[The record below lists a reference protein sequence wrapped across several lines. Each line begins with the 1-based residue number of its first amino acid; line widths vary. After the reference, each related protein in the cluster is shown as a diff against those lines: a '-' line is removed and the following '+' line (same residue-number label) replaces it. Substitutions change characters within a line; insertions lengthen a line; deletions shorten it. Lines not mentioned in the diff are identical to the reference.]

1 MADDSRR
8 SSASSRADT
17 PLLQASTALAPD
29 ADITSSDLNV
39 MDSQPELVVGGP
51 PNAPSPLEL
60 RAFAS
65 QPPKSCFAR
74 PVEYHQLELVAP
86 CDKNLC
92 CLICMEPYV
101 NPKRLL
107 CEHTFCEVCLS
118 DHIRY
123 AIGQSYSYPGS
134 GARCPTCRRELNM
147 DAEPLGVSRI
157 VTNMLDELLVK
168 CPNKAEGCAWQG
180 QRCEVQD
187 HIDFACEYRL
197 VECPARACSH
207 PVMAKDLDKGCLHN
221 FVNCE
226 YCDERVMVIQLEA
239 HHLKVCPFRMDD
251 CRDCGSEVV
260 RKEMEAHRSN
270 DCPKAIIN
278 CPAQDFGCD
287 YNCQRDQMDEHK
299 RGCTI
304 ARMLP
309 MLQRM
314 KTRQDDLE
322 AENSQLRRQVSCL
335 EQGLNALQAM
345 VALPPGA
352 TAYEVPGAADLTN
365 LNPISDANHQD
376 LIAQHETLRN
386 EVSRLSNMIAEV
398 EARTNIQLH
407 NEVLR
412 INTDMAR
419 TEAALGA
426 MRSQQQWLINA
437 RLHAIAQMRANAAA
451 NTSSSSATNTTAGA
465 AGGST
470 ATAGSSSRGTLS
482 PLIPAN
488 ALTPAAASSSRP
500 GGSEYRFEYRYG
512 GGARGHRSSSSPG
525 AAFRRHTVHSREGS
539 GEYYWGGMDR
549 ATAEYYANQALR
561 MQGILDYR

>member
-1 MADDSRR
+1 
-8 SSASSRADT
+8 
-17 PLLQASTALAPD
+17 
-29 ADITSSDLNV
+29 
-39 MDSQPELVVGGP
+39 
-51 PNAPSPLEL
+51 
-60 RAFAS
+60 
-65 QPPKSCFAR
+65 
-74 PVEYHQLELVAP
+74 
-86 CDKNLC
+86 
-92 CLICMEPYV
+92 
-101 NPKRLL
+101 
-107 CEHTFCEVCLS
+107 
-118 DHIRY
+118 
-123 AIGQSYSYPGS
+123 
-134 GARCPTCRRELNM
+134 
-147 DAEPLGVSRI
+147 
-157 VTNMLDELLVK
+157 
-168 CPNKAEGCAWQG
+168 
-180 QRCEVQD
+180 
-187 HIDFACEYRL
+187 
-197 VECPARACSH
+197 
-207 PVMAKDLDKGCLHN
+207 
-221 FVNCE
+221 
-226 YCDERVMVIQLEA
+226 
-239 HHLKVCPFRMDD
+239 MDD
-251 CRDCGSEVV
+251 CHDCGSEVV

-345 VALPPGA
+345 VALPPGT

-465 AGGST
+465 AAGST

-482 PLIPAN
+482 PLVPTN

-500 GGSEYRFEYRYG
+500 V
-512 GGARGHRSSSSPG
+512 
-525 AAFRRHTVHSREGS
+525 RRLSDTTRQ
-539 GEYYWGGMDR
+539 D
-549 ATAEYYANQALR
+549 TKL
-561 MQGILDYR
+561 